1 MTAIIIAFVI
11 SAVGLA
17 SGSVFYKMGAERQAD
32 EKSSPALL
40 CFFYFILAAIGYVVA
55 CFVTKASFIPTTPT
69 LITAI
74 IGGVCFGAAAYLYIV
89 SLSCGP
95 FTISAVL
102 LNFSNFAPILY
113 CLIFPGD
120 TVGLVTVSG
129 IVLMVVS
136 VYILTSRNK
145 SGKETPISGKW
156 ILSIALTFITNSI
169 ISYMIR
175 IQDYYATKN
184 AVSESTL
191 FYVMLFGSAALV
203 ALVIFIMTGGLKVK
217 QRAHRLLTPAVGLA
231 LTISANVFPQ
241 SILYSKGVP
250 TAVQSPVINGSAILL
265 AALFGRIFFKD
276 KLSTKSWCGI
286 ALGIVAI
293 VLLNI

>member
-55 CFVTKASFIPTTPT
+55 CFVTKASFIPPTPT

-113 CLIFPGD
+113 CLAF
-120 TVGLVTVSG
+120 
-129 IVLMVVS
+129 IVF
-136 VYILTSRNK
+136 R
-145 SGKETPISGKW
+145 P
-156 ILSIALTFITNSI
+156 
-169 ISYMIR
+169 
-175 IQDYYATKN
+175 
-184 AVSESTL
+184 L
-191 FYVMLFGSAALV
+191 F
-203 ALVIFIMTGGLKVK
+203 K
-217 QRAHRLLTPAVGLA
+217 
-231 LTISANVFPQ
+231 
-241 SILYSKGVP
+241 
-250 TAVQSPVINGSAILL
+250 
-265 AALFGRIFFKD
+265 
-276 KLSTKSWCGI
+276 
-286 ALGIVAI
+286 
-293 VLLNI
+293 